1 MSSKKYTKY
10 ISAGVIFTDGK
21 ILLAGYQ
28 PHKKNPCISGI
39 GGKKKEGE
47 TYIITALREM
57 LEELFEFN
65 EIPKKLIKE
74 IKSLIIPQKILE
86 NSGYIIIVYD
96 FQDLEMILKIIKIYK
111 LQSILYDKFPKN
123 LMELIF
129 NRKINSDSKCEIS
142 HLSLLPVIKHD
153 KKNSF
158 IDNLFIDDISLCAF
172 TVASKKAFLKC
183 DAATGLTTGCFN
195 LLQTPV
201 CKVNKACK

>member
-1 MSSKKYTKY
+1 MSSKKY
-10 ISAGVIFTDGK
+10 ISAGVIFTNRK

-28 PHKKNPCISGI
+28 PRKKNPCISGI
-39 GGKKKEGE
+39 GGKKKDGE

-86 NSGYIIIVYD
+86 NSGYIIVVYD
-96 FQDLEMILKIIKIYK
+96 FQDLEIILKIIKIYK
-111 LQSILYDKFPKN
+111 LQSTLYDKFPKN

-142 HLSLLPVIKHD
+142 HLSLLPLIKHNKNYPFVD
-153 KKNSF
+153 KTF
-158 IDNLFIDDISLCAF
+158 INDMSL
-172 TVASKKAFLKC
+172 LI
-183 DAATGLTTGCFN
+183 N
-195 LLQTPV
+195 
-201 CKVNKACK
+201 